1 MNYYLLPKSIFFCLL
16 IAFLMTG
23 CKDQPSEKEIS
34 QCILNSYTCGNYAK
48 INRLQIINSRTDNFM
63 GTKSCTVYVNGEI
76 EWLTDCQTGFF
87 SVIPAGRK
95 ETFTNKSVYLIK
107 MDKGWGCP

>member
-1 MNYYLLPKSIFFCLL
+1 MAS
-16 IAFLMTG
+16 

-48 INRLQIINSRTDNFM
+48 INHLQIINSHIDNFM

-76 EWLTDCQTGFF
+76 EWLSNCQTGFF
-87 SVIPAGRK
+87 SVIPAGKR
-95 ETFTNKSVYLIK
+95 EVFQNKSVFLVK
-107 MDKGWGCP
+107 MDNGWGCP